1 MISSESSNSSLK
13 EFLRRMIDMDGGH
26 AWKRPRPTVA
36 EDKVGIIYEGLF
48 VNYEVFCTKP
58 HENLSDK

>member
-1 MISSESSNSSLK
+1 ME
-13 EFLRRMIDMDGGH
+13 DMHGRGH
-26 AWKRPRPTVA
+26 GPTVA